1 MFSILG
7 LAALIV
13 AIVANSKI
21 NDLRRELKRV
31 KRSVDG
37 GAGGASDEVL
47 DELDRLRAEL
57 MDVQERLDFTERLL
71 SSEQRKLQGGSGS

>member
-13 AIVANSKI
+13 AIVANNRI
-21 NDLRRELKRV
+21 TDLRRELKRV
-31 KRSVDG
+31 KHSVDG

>member
-13 AIVANSKI
+13 AIVANNKI

-31 KRSVDG
+31 KRSVGG
-37 GAGGASDEVL
+37 GALEEVL

>member
-7 LAALIV
+7 LAALVI
-13 AIVANSKI
+13 AIVANNKI
-21 NDLRRELKRV
+21 NDLRRELARV
-31 KRSVDG
+31 KRSVG
-37 GAGGASDEVL
+37 SGTSDEVL
-47 DELDRLRAEL
+47 DELDHLRAEL

>member
-31 KRSVDG
+31 KRSVD
-37 GAGGASDEVL
+37 GGASDEVL

>member
-7 LAALIV
+7 LAALVI
-13 AIVANSKI
+13 AIVANNKI
-21 NDLRRELKRV
+21 NDLRRELARV
-31 KRSVDG
+31 KRSVG
-37 GAGGASDEVL
+37 SGTSDEVL